1 MHRQRRPVL
10 LQAKKNVLVKTKDD
24 TMDER
29 EYRVLGSQMKQ
40 SLVKTIRSNIKTLAT
55 LKKQGRKTGTVGF
68 TSEVKSLGLPQPETT
83 YAYADRRRGYRTSPA
98 GSGCA
103 ASDNWRDG
111 NRQRPFSPAKRTGG
125 ICMSP
130 ATWTRRNTASDV
142 KPRD

>member
-68 TSEVKSLGLPQPETT
+68 TSKVKSLGLPQPETT
-83 YAYADRRRGYRTSPA
+83 YRIRGQKARIQNIP
-98 GSGCA
+98 GWVGCA